1 MSQAERTL
9 KDKQLS
15 SIRIIMELTRD
26 GELSILT
33 LIRDHKRR
41 DFMLTSV
48 SIVTDHSILSQ
59 DFQ

>member
-1 MSQAERTL
+1 MFQEERML
-9 KDKQLS
+9 KDKQSLFGTD
-15 SIRIIMELTRD
+15 IRELTRD

-33 LIRDHKRR
+33 LIRDHKRK
-41 DFMLTSV
+41 DFILTSV

>member
-1 MSQAERTL
+1 MSQAERML

-33 LIRDHKRR
+33 LIRDHKRK
-41 DFMLTSV
+41 DFILTSV